1 MTGIMMCAALAFVA
15 LSIFYYE
22 YVPTVEED
30 EFGEKPRYS
39 VVAGL
44 MAINNV
50 YAVHTV
56 DMDELNNNR
65 QSQSQQRKR
74 TRWTRHSISSKKKFG
89 PAAYHANRA
98 TIF

>member
-1 MTGIMMCAALAFVA
+1 MFAALVFVA

-22 YVPTVEED
+22 YVPTVEEN
-30 EFGEKPRYS
+30 EFDEKPRYS
-39 VVAGL
+39 VIAG
-44 MAINNV
+44 MMSINNV

-56 DMDELNNNR
+56 DIDELTNNR
-65 QSQSQQRKR
+65 QSQQRTR
-74 TRWTRHSISSKKKFG
+74 TRWTRHSISSKKKIV

>member
-56 DMDELNNNR
+56 DLDELNNR
-65 QSQSQQRKR
+65 QSRSQQRTR